1 MDRIVLAELTMIFG
15 SGHCEGEERVSDCD
29 LEEGMFC
36 AWNAGSPLPI
46 LFMAPLVSSL
56 TGFLS
61 SAMSRSFYGVYPAN
75 GAVRSRNWSGTRM
88 SCERSWSGVR

>member
-1 MDRIVLAELTMIFG
+1 MGRIVLAELTMIFG

-46 LFMAPLVSSL
+46 LFMAPLVRSF
-56 TGFLS
+56 TVFLS
-61 SAMSRSFYGVYPAN
+61 GARSRSFYGVCPAN
-75 GAVRSRNWSGTRM
+75 GAVRSRNWSGIRM
-88 SCERSWSGVR
+88 ICERSWSGVP